1 MFKKYLALDLEYSW
15 CENLYAAHKSFDPTS
30 DRHAAVVKR
39 IMAASVFQIAFDDEG
54 RVSCG
59 TLATWNEFGWGDEES
74 IVRELFMF
82 LRAHEDS
89 VVLTYGGL
97 ATDIPIL
104 QLAAMEYGIAVPPQ
118 LEDRPG
124 RKGPRTHLDL
134 GLMLKC
140 GGRSWFHLS
149 QVALRMGIPLALV
162 SAKAH
167 VPQPCQPEAWR
178 SLSHHVELDTLIL
191 ALAWIGWLVSQ
202 GRPGLRYEPAAIA
215 VIAGF
220 LRRRPDHGMAEE
232 LAAYSRS
239 LAERI
244 EDAVAN
250 AA

>member
-1 MFKKYLALDLEYSW
+1 MLKKYLALDLEYSW
-15 CENLYAAHKSFDPTS
+15 CDDLYAAHKSFDFSS

-39 IMAASVFQIAFDDEG
+39 IMAASVFEIAYDDDG
-54 RVSCG
+54 RVTCG
-59 TLATWNEFGWGDEES
+59 ALATWNEHDWGDEEA
-74 IVRELFMF
+74 IVRELFTF
-82 LRAHEDS
+82 IRAREDA

-97 ATDIPIL
+97 GIDIPIL
-104 QLAAMEYGIAVPPQ
+104 QLAAMQYGIAVPPQ

-124 RKGPRTHLDL
+124 RKGPRPHLDL

-149 QVALRMGIPLALV
+149 QVALRQGIPVALV
-162 SAKAH
+162 AAKAD

-191 ALAWIGWLVSQ
+191 ALAWTAWLVSQ
-202 GRPGLRYEPAAIA
+202 GSPCLRYEPAAIGL
-215 VIAGF
+215 ISGF
-220 LRRRPDHGMAEE
+220 LRRRPDHVMGEE

-239 LAERI
+239 LADRI
-244 EDAVAN
+244 EERMPE

>member
-1 MFKKYLALDLEYSW
+1 MTNKYLLLDAEYLW
-15 CENLYAAHKSFDPTS
+15 CDDLYKAHRSFDPNT

-39 IMAASVFQIAFDDEG
+39 IMAASVFEIAFDDEG
-54 RVSCG
+54 RVTCG
-59 TLATWNEFGWGDEES
+59 MLATWNEHDWGDEET
-74 IVRELFMF
+74 IVRELFTF
-82 LRAHEDS
+82 LRAREDS

-97 ATDIPIL
+97 GTDIPIL

-149 QVALRMGIPLALV
+149 QVALRMGIPLGLV
-162 SAKAH
+162 AAKAH
-167 VPQPCQPEAWR
+167 VPQPCQPEAWQ
-178 SLSHHVELDTLIL
+178 SLSHHVELDTLVL

-202 GRPGLRYEPAAIA
+202 GKPGLRYEAAAIA

-220 LRRRPDHGMAEE
+220 LRRRPNHGSAGE

-244 EDAVAN
+244 EDRFLK